1 MRWFSDV
8 YVFGLGEDVK
18 KDQLNALASKK
29 RGENHVFVLKD
40 YDTLGEVFNSIIS
53 EWIFFSHQNQLLAGF
68 FQVLICKQF
77 SFHTRLK

>member
-1 MRWFSDV
+1 MCVFSDV
-8 YVFGLGEDVK
+8 YVFGLGEDVN

-53 EWIFFSHQNQLLAGF
+53 E
-68 FQVLICKQF
+68 
-77 SFHTRLK
+77 